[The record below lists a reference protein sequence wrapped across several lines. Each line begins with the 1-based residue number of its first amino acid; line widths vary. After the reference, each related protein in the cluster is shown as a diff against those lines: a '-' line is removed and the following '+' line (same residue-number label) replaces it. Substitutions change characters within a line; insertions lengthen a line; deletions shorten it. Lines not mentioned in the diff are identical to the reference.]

1 MAAGRRSGPRT
12 HDGSGMAPGVLLL
25 SWNACRSSAPR
36 QMTTEQLA
44 DRLEIHDLLVRY
56 ATALDGRDW
65 PLLAEVFIPEPVA
78 VYDGT
83 RVDGLDAIVAICR
96 RSLEPLTSSQHL
108 LGNFAVLLDGDR
120 ATSSCYLHAQHFLV
134 SARGLNTYVM
144 AGTYR
149 DLLVRTQDGWRIEH
163 RELEIT
169 WTDGNAAI
177 LARD

>member
-1 MAAGRRSGPRT
+1 MP
-12 HDGSGMAPGVLLL
+12 
-25 SWNACRSSAPR
+25 
-36 QMTTEQLA
+36 
-44 DRLEIHDLLVRY
+44 
-56 ATALDGRDW
+56 
-65 PLLAEVFIPEPVA
+65 
-78 VYDGT
+78 
-83 RVDGLDAIVAICR
+83 
-96 RSLEPLTSSQHL
+96 LEPRHEQPALKTS
-108 LGNFAVLLDGDR
+108 AALLDGVR

>member
-1 MAAGRRSGPRT
+1 
-12 HDGSGMAPGVLLL
+12 
-25 SWNACRSSAPR
+25 
-36 QMTTEQLA
+36 MTTEQLA
-44 DRLEIHDLLVRY
+44 DRLEINDLLVRY

-65 PLLAEVFIPEPVA
+65 PLLAEVFIPEA
-78 VYDGT
+78 DG
-83 RVDGLDAIVAICR
+83 GLRWHPQRGHRR
-96 RSLEPLTSSQHL
+96 RSSRSAGVRWSRSPLASTCSETSPVQ
-108 LGNFAVLLDGDR
+108 LDGDR

-134 SARGLNTYVM
+134 GARGLNTYVM

-149 DLLVRTQDGWRIEH
+149 DRLVRTQDGWRIEH

>member
-1 MAAGRRSGPRT
+1 
-12 HDGSGMAPGVLLL
+12 
-25 SWNACRSSAPR
+25 
-36 QMTTEQLA
+36 MTPEELT
-44 DRLEIHDLLVRY
+44 DRLEIQDLLVRY

-65 PLLAEVFIPEPVA
+65 PLLGEVFIPEAVA
-78 VYDGT
+78 VYDGG
-83 RVDGLDAIVAICR
+83 RHDGIEAIVAICR

-108 LGNFAVLLDGDR
+108 LGNFAVRLNGDR

-134 SARGLNTYVM
+134 GERGLNTYVM

-149 DLLVRTQDGWRIEH
+149 DRLIRTQAGWRIEH

-177 LARD
+177 LIRAD